1 MIINQPYQGD
11 GIDQKQIN
19 VLVNQDNKQP
29 TLKDKKGQK
38 QNTFKQNEKRVLSFL
53 NMFRNKDSV
62 DFNKLNKTQSKAK
75 RKEDR
80 FLADREAEYLE
91 NGYNDFNLGQMVM
104 SFPNPDNK
112 NKEVKAEGITFRE
125 AMQIFDDNLNML
137 NPQMNAHEVDF
148 QRKAFQLSFL
158 LLDDYIDNTEE
169 AQEAQK
175 KKEEQD
181 QKKRK
186 QKAQQQAEL
195 EKQQKLQKEKSK
207 DQQSLLQRGE
217 SQVQAGK
224 EQGQQVYKRKI
235 QGLSDAEITELL
247 QEIRFIEENNEV
259 PLIGNLQPGQSP
271 DNKIPTKQDLNK
283 DKNDQKGKKD
293 NKDNKDNKN
302 AKQQDK
308 KENKTQN
315 GLPQTQ
321 NLFTT
326 VANEQN
332 QLKDAQQ
339 PSTLNN
345 LQLTQSS
352 EELLFQLVEGT
363 MNNDLSSFKNV
374 KKKVN
379 KGKFMYIRYYDK
391 DDYDWIITNHVPK
404 DFQTLF
410 RMTLISKLTIN
421 GKLSTRS
428 ILNEEGTQIIV
439 SIKASEDIIR
449 QTASYYKHN
458 KQIELGY
465 ADILSL
471 EPCDNKYRPYR
482 LKYLVRLAV
491 KNAKK
496 KRQTELDERTQQQK
510 ISGVMPIRNLREYQN
525 MDDDQFWVDLGRKQL
540 YFDGMLDEIATDIKI
555 NQDQELVEIIDD
567 NDPLN
572 MKLWAAYSLYLDY
585 MIYYCSKMKVLK
597 KFAKDQAKANPEN
610 QQDQAGQQNAAEIKK
625 PGNNKK
631 RPLNPFE
638 KNAAFL
644 YRLIF
649 KQAIEDTNLNF
660 LKVQSIFSGKQKL
673 QNIWHRLEVEN
684 PIPPFSKF
692 TNSPYE
698 EHLLFWRTY
707 EQNEFKQRSIFTNME
722 KIKICDIVVGD
733 NVNVLKMLNQGL
745 MLNYFPLHD
754 PHQLKGDSAL
764 QYFQKVIE
772 NDILPE
778 PELSEVQDRVRK
790 LFLMLDTQ
798 ADPSDFDTSSVIE
811 DLSIRILKPWYL
823 QIDTIRDYFGEK
835 IAIYF
840 KFLSSYTFHLSYIS
854 LIGVI
859 IEIIIASI
867 KYSHPETSAGFRF
880 FFAIVIIIWQ
890 CAFIEFWKRD
900 QAVFSLT
907 YGQENFEQSEQ
918 ERPSFKGYYK
928 RSIAND
934 QINYQYYNGLKRK
947 AFFVFSLIL
956 SALVI
961 CLVIGIIFALF
972 LFKAWLL
979 ENGYL
984 LNAPFINPNTLIG
997 ILNSIQIIIFNQLYL
1012 YMNDWLSEKENHQT
1026 LMSYENSYISKIFMF
1041 TFCNTFNSCFIIAF
1055 FNDLFLIEKGNT
1067 TYIDFC
1073 KSDQKDGQRDC
1084 FEVLRTQIISI
1095 FLINLIKNIPE
1106 LVVPLLKTFAK
1117 KALRD
1122 GHKNL
1127 IIHPFREID
1136 SYIKDQFDLEPY
1148 TTNREIDGTVSDY
1161 MELVIQFAFL
1171 SLFGLAFPTSFLLAF
1186 VNNILE
1192 IQVDKTKLIY
1202 ISRRPTPTG
1211 ASDIGTWFILL
1222 EIISFLSVFANAG
1235 LIAFTSDTVT
1245 TNPTLAQNI
1254 DKYSQRIFFVTFL
1267 IFIFLKYFVSSF
1279 IDDVPEKVNIIKKRH
1294 NNCINSL
1301 LKGLSKTKARSM
1313 INGKP
1318 TQLFDLVQYP
1328 QIKQQVQKTKS
1339 LYEKVKQFNTE
1350 QLDPIIPDKK
1360 EIQLTKGDQ
1369 QKKNAQSIF
1378 DQSQQPLLANQAQNI
1393 SSFEIQK

>member
-1 MIINQPYQGD
+1 MIINQPQQGD
-11 GIDQKQIN
+11 LIQQNQIN
-19 VLVNQDNKQP
+19 VQLTQDNRQP
-29 TLKDKKGQK
+29 TNKDKKGQK
-38 QNTFKQNEKRVLSFL
+38 QANINQNEKRVLSFL

-80 FLADREAEYLE
+80 FLADREAEQFE
-91 NGYNDFNLGQMVM
+91 NVYNDFNFGQMVM

-112 NKEVKAEGITFRE
+112 NSEVKAEGITFRE
-125 AMQIFDDNLNML
+125 AMQIFDENLNML

-158 LLDDYIDNTEE
+158 LLDDYVDNTEE

-175 KKEEQD
+175 KKEEQEK
-181 QKKRK
+181 KKRK
-186 QKAQQQAEL
+186 QKAQQQVEQ

-207 DQQSLLQRGE
+207 DQQSLLQ
-217 SQVQAGK
+217 QADK
-224 EQGQQVYKRKI
+224 ELKLDPQEKQGRQSVKKKV
-235 QGLSDAEITELL
+235 QGLSDAEIIELL

-271 DNKIPTKQDLNK
+271 DNKQPTINALNK
-283 DKNDQKGKKD
+283 DKDIKN
-293 NKDNKDNKN
+293 NKDNKDNNNKL
-302 AKQQDK
+302 QDK
-308 KENKTQN
+308 NENKTLN
-315 GLPQTQ
+315 GLPQQQ

-332 QLKDAQQ
+332 QLKDAQ

-345 LQLTQSS
+345 LPLTQSS
-352 EELLFQLVEGT
+352 EDLLFQLVEGT

-391 DDYDWIITNHVPK
+391 DDYDYIITNHVPK

-439 SIKASEDIIR
+439 TIKASEDIIR

-471 EPCDNKYRPYR
+471 EPCDDKFRPYR

-496 KRQTELDERTQQQK
+496 KRNTELDERTQQQK
-510 ISGVMPIRNLREYQN
+510 ISGVLPIRNLREYLN
-525 MDDDQFWVDLGRKQL
+525 MDDDQFWIDLGRKQY
-540 YFDGMLDEIATDIKI
+540 YFDGMLDEIASDIKI

-597 KFAKDQAKANPEN
+597 KFAKDQAKANVDN
-610 QQDQAGQQNAAEIKK
+610 NKDQPGQQNPAEAKK
-625 PGNNKK
+625 TGNNKK
-631 RPLNPFE
+631 RALNQYE

-644 YRLIF
+644 YR
-649 KQAIEDTNLNF
+649 
-660 LKVQSIFSGKQKL
+660 
-673 QNIWHRLEVEN
+673 NIWHRLEVEN
-684 PIPPFSKF
+684 PIAPFSNF

-722 KIKICDIVVGD
+722 KIKICDIVIGD

-798 ADPSDFDTSSVIE
+798 ADPSDFDTSSVIQ
-811 DLSIRILKPWYL
+811 DLSIRIFKPWYL

-854 LIGVI
+854 FIGVI
-859 IEIIIASI
+859 IEIIIASL
-867 KYSHPETSAGFRF
+867 KYKHPETSAGFRF
-880 FFAIVIIIWQ
+880 FFAIIIIIWQ
-890 CAFIEFWKRD
+890 CAFIEFWKRE

-907 YGQENFEQSEQ
+907 YGQENFQQSEQ
-918 ERPSFKGYYK
+918 ERPSFKGYFK

-934 QINYQYYNGLKRK
+934 QINYQYYNSLKRK

-961 CLVIGIIFALF
+961 CIVIAIIFALF
-972 LFKAWLL
+972 FFKAWLL

-1026 LMSYENSYISKIFMF
+1026 LMSYENSYISKVFMF

-1084 FEVLRTQIISI
+1084 FDVLRTQMISI

-1122 GHKNL
+1122 SHKNL

-1136 SYIKDQFDLEPY
+1136 NYIKDQFDLEPY

-1211 ASDIGTWFILL
+1211 ASDIGTWFVLI

-1245 TNPTLAQNI
+1245 TSPTLAQNV

-1267 IFIFLKYFVSSF
+1267 IFIFLKYLVSSL

-1328 QIKQQVQKTKS
+1328 QIKQKVQTVKS

-1360 EIQLTKGDQ
+1360 EIKLTKGDQ
-1369 QKKNAQSIF
+1369 NKQIEQNIF
-1378 DQSQQPLLANQAQNI
+1378 NQTQQPLLQNQTQNLQ
-1393 SSFEIQK
+1393 SFEIQK

>member
-1 MIINQPYQGD
+1 MIINQPQPGD
-11 GIDQKQIN
+11 VIEQNQIN
-19 VLVNQDNKQP
+19 VQLKQDYQQQ
-29 TLKDKKGQK
+29 TIKDKKSYK
-38 QNTFKQNEKRVLSFL
+38 QNTTNQYEKRVLSFL

-80 FLADREAEYLE
+80 FLADREAEQFE
-91 NGYNDFNLGQMVM
+91 SGYNDFNFGQMVM

-112 NKEVKAEGITFRE
+112 NKEVKAVGITFRE
-125 AMQIFDDNLNML
+125 AMQIFDDNLNIL

-158 LLDDYIDNTEE
+158 LLDDYVDNTEE

-175 KKEEQD
+175 KKEEQEK
-181 QKKRK
+181 KKRK
-186 QKAQQQAEL
+186 QKVQQQVEQ

-207 DQQSLLQRGE
+207 DQQNLLQKDE
-217 SQVQAGK
+217 VNVDQQYKK
-224 EQGQQVYKRKI
+224 EQGSLNQKKKI

-271 DNKIPTKQDLNK
+271 DSKLPTQHAQNK

-293 NKDNKDNKN
+293 NKNTKDNN
-302 AKQQDK
+302 AQQQDK

-315 GLPQTQ
+315 GISQQQ
-321 NLFTT
+321 NLFIT

-332 QLKDAQQ
+332 QLKDAQ
-339 PSTLNN
+339 PSTFNN

-352 EELLFQLVEGT
+352 DELLFQLVEGT

-379 KGKFMYIRYYDK
+379 KGRFMYIRYYDK

-428 ILNEEGTQIIV
+428 ILNEEGSEIIV
-439 SIKASEDIIR
+439 TIKASEDIIR

-471 EPCDNKYRPYR
+471 EPCDDRYRPYR

-496 KRQTELDERTQQQK
+496 KRNTNLDERTQQQK
-510 ISGVMPIRNLREYQN
+510 ISGVMPIRNLREYMN

-540 YFDGMLDEIATDIKI
+540 YFDGMLDEIASDIKI

-572 MKLWAAYSLYLDY
+572 MKRWAAYSLYLDY

-597 KFAKDQAKANPEN
+597 KFAKEQAKANADN
-610 QQDQAGQQNAAEIKK
+610 QQDQAGQQQAADAKK

-631 RPLNPFE
+631 RPLNPYE

-649 KQAIEDTNLNF
+649 KQAIEDSNQNF
-660 LKVQSIFSGKQKL
+660 QKVQSIFSGKQKL

-684 PIPPFSKF
+684 PIPPFSNF

-722 KIKICDIVVGD
+722 KIKICDIVIGD

-745 MLNYFPLHD
+745 ILNYFPLHD

-798 ADPSDFDTSSVIE
+798 ADPSDFDTSSVIQ
-811 DLSIRILKPWYL
+811 DLSIRIFKPWYL
-823 QIDTIRDYFGEK
+823 QIDSIRDYFGEK

-854 LIGVI
+854 FIGVI
-859 IEIIIASI
+859 IEIIIASL
-867 KYSHPETSAGFRF
+867 KYKHPETSAGFRF
-880 FFAIVIIIWQ
+880 FFAIIIIIWQ
-890 CAFIEFWKRD
+890 CAFIEFWKRE

-934 QINYQYYNGLKRK
+934 QINYQYYHGLKRK

-961 CLVIGIIFALF
+961 CIVIAIIFALF

-1055 FNDLFLIEKGNT
+1055 FNDLFLIERGNT

-1073 KSDQKDGQRDC
+1073 KSDSKDGQRDC
-1084 FEVLRTQIISI
+1084 FDVLRTQMISI

-1117 KALRD
+1117 KALRRD
-1122 GHKNL
+1122 HKNL

-1136 SYIKDQFDLEPY
+1136 NYIKDQFDLESY

-1192 IQVDKTKLIY
+1192 IQVDKAKLIY
-1202 ISRRPTPTG
+1202 ISRRPIPTG
-1211 ASDIGTWFILL
+1211 ASDIGTWFVLI

-1235 LIAFTSDTVT
+1235 LVAFTSDTVST
-1245 TNPTLAQNI
+1245 SPTLAQNI
-1254 DKYSQRIFFVTFL
+1254 DKYSKRIFFVTFL
-1267 IFIFLKYFVSSF
+1267 IFIFLKYLVSSL
-1279 IDDVPEKVNIIKKRH
+1279 INDVPEKVNIIKKRH

-1328 QIKQQVQKTKS
+1328 QVKQPEQTVKS

-1360 EIQLTKGDQ
+1360 EIKLTKGDQ
-1369 QKKNAQSIF
+1369 NKSN
-1378 DQSQQPLLANQAQNI
+1378 QQNVFNLTQQQLNQNI
-1393 SSFEIQK
+1393 QSFEIQK